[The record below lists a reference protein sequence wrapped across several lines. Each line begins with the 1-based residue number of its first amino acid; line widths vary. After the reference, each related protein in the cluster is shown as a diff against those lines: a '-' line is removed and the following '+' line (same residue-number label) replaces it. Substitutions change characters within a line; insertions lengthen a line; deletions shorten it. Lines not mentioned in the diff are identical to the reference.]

1 MKKLLALL
9 LSCSLIFCLF
19 GCDPID
25 PSSSR
30 ESSSAPAVSSSPE
43 ESSSAESLSPSS
55 ASPTGE
61 ARIAALKG
69 PTAMGLIKLME
80 DSASSGSPFQFSISA
95 SADEITP
102 KLVQGELDLAAV
114 PANLASVLYNQ
125 TGGAIQV
132 LMVNTL
138 GVLYLVEN
146 GDTIH
151 SPEDLRG
158 KTIFA
163 SGKGATPE
171 YALNYMLSENGIDPE
186 KDVTIEWKSEHTECA
201 AALASTENAI
211 AMLPQPFVTT
221 AQMKNE
227 GLRVALDL
235 TAEWEKLSSKKDSPA
250 ILITG
255 VMVGRREFLE
265 ENREL
270 VSEFLKEY
278 RASVSFVQEN
288 TEEAAELIGKYD
300 IVPAP
305 VAKQALPH
313 CSITYLDGGEMEERL
328 SGYLSVLFEQNPKAV
343 GGALPAGDFYYLP

>member
-1 MKKLLALL
+1 MKRSLALL
-9 LSCSLIFCLF
+9 LAFSLLFCLF
-19 GCDPID
+19 GCEADAPASSQSGSSPVSSVSASSVED
-25 PSSSR
+25 PSS
-30 ESSSAPAVSSSPE
+30 
-43 ESSSAESLSPSS
+43 LSPK
-55 ASPTGE
+55 GE
-61 ARIAALKG
+61 IRISALKG
-69 PTAMGLIKLME
+69 PTAMGMVKLME
-80 DSASSGSPFQFSISA
+80 DSAQLEASGFQFTIAA

-125 TGGAIQV
+125 TGGEIQV

-151 SPEDLRG
+151 SAGDLRG

-171 YALNYMLSENGIDPE
+171 YALNYMLSQNGIDPE
-186 KDVTIEWKSEHTECA
+186 KDVTIQWKSEHTECA
-201 AALASTENAI
+201 AALASAENAI

-235 TAEWEKLSSKKDSPA
+235 TKEWEKLSSKEDSPA
-250 ILITG
+250 TLITG
-255 VMVGRREFLE
+255 VLVGRRAFLE
-265 ENREL
+265 GNKEL
-270 VSEFLKEY
+270 VSEFLKGY

-288 TEEAAELIGKYD
+288 TEPAAQLIEKYD
-300 IVPAP
+300 IVPAQ
-305 VAKQALPH
+305 VAKLALPQ
-313 CSITYLDGGEMEERL
+313 CSITYLDGEDMKEQL

-343 GGALPAGDFYYLP
+343 GGELPAGDFYYLP